1 MRSGFAWMGD
11 DGRVRLQV
19 YLARCGVASRRKAE
33 AFITAGRV
41 RVNGSVVTAL
51 GTKVSPEDE
60 VRLDGA
66 CVEPERRN
74 RYLALH
80 KPPGVIT
87 AVSDPQGRRVVTDL
101 VKGSVDERVYP
112 AGRLDYWSTGL
123 VLLTNDGDFARVIV
137 HPSFEIEKEYTVETR
152 DALPDEVLRSFVSG
166 VEIDGVVYRADEW
179 RRLDAR
185 RAAIVLTE
193 GKNRE
198 IRRVLEHAGL
208 PVRSLHRI
216 RVGIVRLGG
225 LERGHYRALTRQEV
239 SWFLKKGARSNSG
252 RSN

>member
-1 MRSGFAWMGD
+1 MAEE
-11 DGRVRLQV
+11 GRIRLQV

-33 AFITAGRV
+33 ALITAGRV
-41 RVNGSVVTAL
+41 RVNGALVTAL
-51 GTKVSPEDE
+51 GTRVSPDDD
-60 VRLDGA
+60 VRLDDQR
-66 CVEPERRN
+66 VEPERRH

-87 AVSDPQGRRVVTDL
+87 AVSDPQGRPVVTDL
-101 VKGSVDERVYP
+101 VKDVVSERVYP
-112 AGRLDYWSTGL
+112 AGRLDYWSAGL

-179 RRLDAR
+179 RRLGAR

-208 PVRSLHRI
+208 TVRSLHRI

-225 LERGHYRALTRQEV
+225 LKSGQHRALTTHEV
-239 SWFLKKGARSNSG
+239 SWFLNKGARSNSG

>member
-1 MRSGFAWMGD
+1 MADEERL
-11 DGRVRLQV
+11 RLQV

-33 AFITAGRV
+33 GVIAAGRV
-41 RVNGSVVTAL
+41 TVNGSVVTVM
-51 GTKVSPEDE
+51 GTKVSPTDE
-60 VRLDGA
+60 VRLDGQPL
-66 CVEPERRN
+66 EPERHH

-101 VKGSVDERVYP
+101 VKDAVDERVYP

-123 VLLTNDGDFARVIV
+123 VLLTNDGDFTRVIV

-152 DALPDEVLRSFVSG
+152 EPLSDDVLRSFVSG
-166 VEIDGVVYRADEW
+166 VHVDGVSYRARDC

-185 RAAIVLTE
+185 RAGIVLTE

-198 IRRVLEHAGL
+198 IRRVLEKAGL
-208 PVRSLHRI
+208 TVRKLHRT
-216 RVGIVRLGG
+216 RVGIVRLGSLG
-225 LERGHYRALTRQEV
+225 SGRYRPLTRQEV
-239 SWFLKKGARSNSG
+239 WWFLEKGRGSNSG

>member
-1 MRSGFAWMGD
+1 
-11 DGRVRLQV
+11 
-19 YLARCGVASRRKAE
+19 
-33 AFITAGRV
+33 
-41 RVNGSVVTAL
+41 
-51 GTKVSPEDE
+51 
-60 VRLDGA
+60 
-66 CVEPERRN
+66 
-74 RYLALH
+74 
-80 KPPGVIT
+80 
-87 AVSDPQGRRVVTDL
+87 VVTDL

-137 HPSFEIEKEYTVETR
+137 HPSFEIEKEYTVETHETLR
-152 DALPDEVLRSFVSG
+152 DEVLRSFVSG

-179 RRLDAR
+179 RRLGAR

-208 PVRSLHRI
+208 TVRGLHRI

-225 LERGHYRALTRQEV
+225 LERGRHRVLTRQEV

-252 RSN
+252 RSD